1 LKLKKFLFFCPLQQT
16 GNKRG
21 SFLARDSST
30 LEKISEM
37 TKGTGAVKAGSG
49 PKNSKNFIFAVLSPP
64 KEEPAAPVEA
74 KEKRKKSSK
83 NLNEPL
89 SKKPKVDRS
98 IDENSS
104 NTIFGAF

>member
-1 LKLKKFLFFCPLQQT
+1 MQQT

-21 SFLARDSST
+21 SFLSRDSST
-30 LEKISEM
+30 LEKLAEM

-64 KEEPAAPVEA
+64 KEEAAAPVLEA

-89 SKKPKVDRS
+89 SKKAKVDRS